1 MAEQC
6 ALKDATT
13 IWNAVGIIGADD
25 RAGCAIIWLLR
36 GLGHGILI
44 THGEEKGSL
53 SVEEMARTTP
63 ELLAELNSR
72 YQFMVQIDRKSRTDF
87 KCYNVGTDEFRSYV
101 AKMTGFQEPD
111 RNSSTDIR
119 HLAKNIYGVNLS
131 CGYQNEH
138 HAEELIVKDDWL
150 YDLEVIEKWLSRPD
164 LPRFT
169 R

>member
-13 IWNAVGIIGADD
+13 IWNAAGILGADD

-72 YQFMVQIDRKSRTDF
+72 YQFMVQIDRRNRADF
-87 KCYNVGTDEFRSYV
+87 KCYDVGTDEFRSYV
-101 AKMTGFQEPD
+101 AEMTGFQEPD
-111 RNSSTDIR
+111 QRSSTDIR
-119 HLAKNIYGVNLS
+119 HLAQDICGVNLS
-131 CGYQNEH
+131 CGYQHEQMVV
-138 HAEELIVKDDWL
+138 L
-150 YDLEVIEKWLSRPD
+150 
-164 LPRFT
+164 
-169 R
+169 